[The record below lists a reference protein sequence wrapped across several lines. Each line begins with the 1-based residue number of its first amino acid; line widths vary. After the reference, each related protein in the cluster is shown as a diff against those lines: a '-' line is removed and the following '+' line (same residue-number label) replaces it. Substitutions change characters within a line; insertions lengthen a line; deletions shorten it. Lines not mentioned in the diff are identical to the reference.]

1 MVRQER
7 AARTRRSLIRAAA
20 ETFAEVGFVPASLTV
35 ISRRAGVSNGALHF
49 HFANKGVLAE
59 AVEAEA
65 AEAVR
70 RLTESARARQG
81 DSLQAVVDATHELM
95 AALAQDVVV
104 RGGFGLAGDIARRA
118 VSPLHG
124 QWQGWVEDSLCRAER
139 SGALAR
145 GVSWT
150 AAARVVVAATT
161 GFGVLGCKDASW
173 LSRQNI
179 TRSWELLLPLLADRG
194 DLGTLVC
201 AGSRPPA
208 PAPEPGPALVPAS
221 APVPGPELGSALVP
235 APGPELGP
243 AFVPAAAPVPGPSP
257 VPGPEP
263 AALPAPEF
271 AAAPAPVPAPAPVS
285 GSGWVWG
292 VSGR

>member
-35 ISRRAGVSNGALHF
+35 ISKRAGVSNGALHF

-65 AEAVR
+65 AETVR

-118 VSPLHG
+118 VSPLHKE
-124 QWQGWVEDSLCRAER
+124 WQRWVEDSLCRAER

-145 GVSWT
+145 GVPWT
-150 AAARVVVAATT
+150 VAARVIVAATT
-161 GFGVLGCKDASW
+161 GFEVLGGKDASW

-179 TRSWELLLPLLADRG
+179 TRSWELLLPLLADRR

-201 AGSRPPA
+201 AGSRPPTAAPAPSLVTAPEPSPAPAGVPTATAAPA
-208 PAPEPGPALVPAS
+208 PAPEQAWGTF
-221 APVPGPELGSALVP
+221 GS
-235 APGPELGP
+235 
-243 AFVPAAAPVPGPSP
+243 
-257 VPGPEP
+257 
-263 AALPAPEF
+263 
-271 AAAPAPVPAPAPVS
+271 
-285 GSGWVWG
+285 
-292 VSGR
+292 